1 MGDGT
6 DYVGV
11 PLTMKEIALADEVIG
26 LAWEKSL
33 PLRMPPAMRTHRKRV
48 GAVPT
53 MGLLTSSR

>member
-1 MGDGT
+1 MGNGA

-11 PLTMKEIALADEVIG
+11 PLTMRLRALADEVMD

-33 PLRMPPAMRTHRKRV
+33 PLRLAPAMGTHRKHL

-53 MGLLTSSR
+53 FGA

>member
-1 MGDGT
+1 MGDGA

-11 PLTMKEIALADEVIG
+11 PLTMKERALADEVMD

-33 PLRMPPAMRTHRKRV
+33 PLRFVPAMGTHRKHL

-53 MGLLTSSR
+53 VGLLTSSR